1 MDHRRICGPSL
12 TQTSLCGAYLYM
24 NLFNKT
30 ELDLIFFSPD
40 TMSAYLI
47 VSFNNI
53 ICNPTI
59 QTTDKNQ
66 PSKASQHHIVDS
78 LIQAKPDMCLR
89 ALLNTAP

>member
-1 MDHRRICGPSL
+1 
-12 TQTSLCGAYLYM
+12 
-24 NLFNKT
+24 
-30 ELDLIFFSPD
+30 
-40 TMSAYLI
+40 MSAYLI